1 MRPYDADG
9 LKVNDKSISGSTQIF
24 IDNEVFQLF
33 DRTDKGIMWFV
44 CIVLFITLIS
54 SWK

>member
-1 MRPYDADG
+1 MSPYDPDG
-9 LKVNDKSISGSTQIF
+9 LTVKDKSISGSTQIF
-24 IDNEVFQLF
+24 IDNEVFQLS
-33 DRTDKGIMWFV
+33 DSKDKGIMWFV

>member
-1 MRPYDADG
+1 MLPYDPDG
-9 LKVNDKSISGSTQIF
+9 LKVNDKSISGSTQIV

-33 DRTDKGIMWFV
+33 DMKDKGIMWFV
-44 CIVLFITLIS
+44 CIILFITLNS